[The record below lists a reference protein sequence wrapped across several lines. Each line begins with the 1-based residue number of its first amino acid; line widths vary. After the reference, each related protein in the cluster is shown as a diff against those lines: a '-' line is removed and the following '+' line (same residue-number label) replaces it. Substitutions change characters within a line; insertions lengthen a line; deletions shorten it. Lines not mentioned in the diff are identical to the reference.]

1 MQDKGAIMKVKYH
14 ISGKFPSNIL
24 LVKKKDGVNLK
35 VLNNLIPYKH
45 FKWKVCIA

>member
-1 MQDKGAIMKVKYH
+1 MQDKGAIIKVKYH